1 MTVAEGGK
9 VRSQALSTGCTS
21 ASADGNSYVMSLTN
35 HRGVSTYDR
44 SAKSDSCSR
53 VENEHYPPD
62 PPSNVMSDAT
72 NIRVDALTEL
82 PSQMD

>member
-21 ASADGNSYVMSLTN
+21 ASADGN
-35 HRGVSTYDR
+35 RVSTYDR

-72 NIRVDALTEL
+72 NIRVDSLTEL